1 MKKLF
6 IGLVRVY
13 QKLISPLFPPSCRYY
28 PTCSTYTADALKK
41 HGTLRGVLMGAAR
54 IFRCNPFSKGG
65 VDKVPDFFTLKRNP
79 ADRLAKDKANN
90 KHA

>member
-1 MKKLF
+1 MRKLF

-28 PTCSTYTADALKK
+28 PSCSTYTADALKK
-41 HGTLRGVLMGAAR
+41 HGTLRGGLMGAAR
-54 IFRCNPFSKGG
+54 IFRCNPFTRGG

-79 ADRLAKDKANN
+79 ADRLEKDRVNN
-90 KHA
+90 KQA